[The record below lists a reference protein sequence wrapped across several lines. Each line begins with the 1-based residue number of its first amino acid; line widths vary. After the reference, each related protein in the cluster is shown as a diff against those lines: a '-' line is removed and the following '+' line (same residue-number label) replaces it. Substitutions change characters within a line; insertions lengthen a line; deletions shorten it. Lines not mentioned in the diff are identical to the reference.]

1 MPKKHDITIAGTHYT
16 GTDTLRM
23 KGANSEEGKT
33 IDYIAAEW
41 DTLSFNDSTSIL
53 GTHKPGTGKD
63 GFSQVS
69 ITSNNLV
76 ASNIKQG
83 VTIFGVTGTYAA
95 TPNYT
100 LQGTWRMDASKFTSH
115 WPSTESVFEQS
126 LTFKVKQPYSETN
139 IEYLTYNKM
148 SFGYVTGGALN
159 TIKYDTTLAYA
170 SSTYS
175 NVTTYAGWQGEHFM
189 PGDPA
194 QIIIEYPQSV
204 SAAFYNWF
212 TNVATQLEDVG
223 TLILQNIPTTL
234 ANPIIMIPRIVNNSM
249 VYSYYTSGYQTITDV
264 KLNEPFFIFMGLE
277 SQPYIYQDTS
287 GVEEISSDLNDDGY
301 YVGKLTSVSGSVRFW
316 YDCCFEGAS
325 KVLLPNGATKALVDI
340 NIGDTVM
347 SYNET
352 TGAIEENKVTAL
364 GTVELRRATQITLAD
379 DTVIRMNIYHPLY
392 TQDGW
397 KSITRY
403 NGLPELTIEDKLLNS
418 EGEYIGIK
426 GIENVVIDEAT
437 YYTLKIEGNN
447 NFYVNGILAQGKDK
461 D

>member
-1 MPKKHDITIAGTHYT
+1 MPKKHDITIAGQSYLS
-16 GTDTLRM
+16 TDTLRM

-83 VTIFGVTGTYAA
+83 VTIFGVTGTHSS
-95 TPNYT
+95 TPT
-100 LQGTWRMDASKFTSH
+100 G
-115 WPSTESVFEQS
+115 
-126 LTFKVKQPYSETN
+126 TN
-139 IEYLTYNKM
+139 ITTSTFTIENSGSGMTLTVLLPLCVN
-148 SFGYVTGGALN
+148 GYVTTSQRTVAE
-159 TIKYDTTLAYA
+159 Y
-170 SSTYS
+170 STQTFTD
-175 NVTTYAGWQGEHFM
+175 VMEDM
-189 PGDPA
+189 P
-194 QIIIEYPQSV
+194 
-204 SAAFYNWF
+204 
-212 TNVATQLEDVG
+212 
-223 TLILQNIPTTL
+223 
-234 ANPIIMIPRIVNNSM
+234 IMIYVTN
-249 VYSYYTSGYQTITDV
+249 TSGYWQLYETTGMYCYIAEELGSDYERV
-264 KLNEPFFIFMGLE
+264 GVFGCVLE
-277 SQPYIYQDTS
+277 SD
-287 GVEEISSDLNDDGY
+287 SS
-301 YVGKLTSVSGSVRFW
+301 THRFW
-316 YDCCFEGAS
+316 IGHDCCFDGAS
-325 KVLLPNGATKALVDI
+325 KVLLPNGATKALVDV

-364 GTVELRRATQITLAD
+364 GTVELRRATQITLED

-397 KSITRY
+397 RSITGY

-437 YYTLKIEGNN
+437 YYTLKVEGNN

-461 D
+461 G